1 MAAEVIARLV
11 VELDQRI
18 WVTGK
23 GRALAHGAR
32 NRSTDVNGAKPRPG
46 TERGLRSATLAR
58 GVTWSLPSLPAPA
71 EGAGGAAHH
80 PRGGKRPSGAIRSS
94 AHRAGRTPSCNQT
107 GDHNI
112 PSEYIRY
119 SGACCDSFLS
129 LALCLEK
136 FSHWTLQRAVTAWFS
151 MKLCSRDIANF

>member
-1 MAAEVIARLV
+1 MRRVEARRQSARVFTEAGRRSPHPSPSIGRGLKYITQGMAAEVIARLV

-58 GVTWSLPSLPAPA
+58 GSHVVAA
-71 EGAGGAAHH
+71 IVAG
-80 PRGGKRPSGAIRSS
+80 
-94 AHRAGRTPSCNQT
+94 SC
-107 GDHNI
+107 
-112 PSEYIRY
+112 
-119 SGACCDSFLS
+119 
-129 LALCLEK
+129 
-136 FSHWTLQRAVTAWFS
+136 
-151 MKLCSRDIANF
+151 